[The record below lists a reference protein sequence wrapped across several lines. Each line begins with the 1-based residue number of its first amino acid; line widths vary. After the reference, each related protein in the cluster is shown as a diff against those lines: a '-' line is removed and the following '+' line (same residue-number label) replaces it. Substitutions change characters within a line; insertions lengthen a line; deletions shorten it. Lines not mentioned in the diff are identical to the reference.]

1 VLRNLDG
8 DGQIFLPPCD
18 RGDLVANTGGKM
30 LVNSLSTISML
41 LHYSQKGLGRN
52 KSASRASN
60 ALRLSGESPGASADG
75 KGSAARFARAQMMPH
90 DPRSDEQD
98 EAPSLSDE
106 AQKQIGRKLRLLY
119 EQLEAEPIPDK
130 FVDLLRALAEKE
142 SKPR

>member
-1 VLRNLDG
+1 M
-8 DGQIFLPPCD
+8 F
-18 RGDLVANTGGKM
+18 RGDL
-30 LVNSLSTISML
+30 
-41 LHYSQKGLGRN
+41 
-52 KSASRASN
+52 
-60 ALRLSGESPGASADG
+60 PGNFADG

-90 DPRSDEQD
+90 NPPPDEQ
-98 EAPSLSDE
+98 EKAPTLSDE

>member
-1 VLRNLDG
+1 M
-8 DGQIFLPPCD
+8 F
-18 RGDLVANTGGKM
+18 RGDL
-30 LVNSLSTISML
+30 
-41 LHYSQKGLGRN
+41 
-52 KSASRASN
+52 
-60 ALRLSGESPGASADG
+60 PGDFADG

-90 DPRSDEQD
+90 NPQSDEQ
-98 EAPSLSDE
+98 EKAPTLSDE

>member
-1 VLRNLDG
+1 
-8 DGQIFLPPCD
+8 
-18 RGDLVANTGGKM
+18 M

-41 LHYSQKGLGRN
+41 HDYVRKGVERN
-52 KSASRASN
+52 KSAFRASN
-60 ALRLSGESPGASADG
+60 SVSFTGDSRWRLCREID
-75 KGSAARFARAQMMPH
+75 KGPVTRFARANMMPH
-90 DPRSDEQD
+90 DPHSDEQ
-98 EAPSLSDE
+98 EKAPSLSNE